1 LIVHYSGCNQ
11 VCAVM
16 MDILQEVETLDD
28 LKLALDIH
36 ILVLLEV
43 IKLISH
49 ADTSSG
55 AAGDVVSNCLYAIEV
70 RCKSAE
76 EADHKHYFEKLIKAA
91 NNKAFKE
98 WAEWGY
104 GLLKATV
111 NFIHDHKQEQKVYDT
126 FAFLGPMYNGKEYP
140 DKYLITLDIIDRLE
154 GSAAAEQYL
163 MDNIN
168 IPELRSIAVEKA
180 LSAKQYAHSEVWCLE
195 ALKNEDRHFGKA
207 PKWAYYLE
215 RLYGETSNHQKRIEM
230 VLLILYRGDTSYYA
244 KLKELCQLQGDWSKR
259 RVTVLHDLSAKLMS
273 HDYASLLANEGEF
286 ELLLSVVQQYKY
298 FIVHYGQLLSSY
310 DANETYRI
318 YEEYILTEAKA
329 ATDRGKYKAV
339 CKSISNFS
347 GAGAKAEALN
357 LIGRLTEMYPRRPAM
372 LDELE
377 GLKTKLM
384 KPSRVKT

>member
-1 LIVHYSGCNQ
+1 MIQPSIDDIKKQIQSTIRRNSDHGFVHYSGCNQ

-55 AAGDVVSNCLYAIEV
+55 VAGDVVSNCLYAIEV

-76 EADHKHYFEKLIKAA
+76 EADHK
-91 NNKAFKE
+91 
-98 WAEWGY
+98 
-104 GLLKATV
+104 
-111 NFIHDHKQEQKVYDT
+111 QEQKVYDT
-126 FAFLGPMYNGKEYP
+126 FAFLGPMYNGK
-140 DKYLITLDIIDRLE
+140 DSDIIDRLE

-230 VLLILYRGDTSYYA
+230 VLSILYRGDTSYYA
-244 KLKELCQLQGDWSKR
+244 KLVR
-259 RVTVLHDLSAKLMS
+259 
-273 HDYASLLANEGEF
+273 
-286 ELLLSVVQQYKY
+286 
-298 FIVHYGQLLSSY
+298 
-310 DANETYRI
+310 
-318 YEEYILTEAKA
+318 
-329 ATDRGKYKAV
+329 
-339 CKSISNFS
+339 
-347 GAGAKAEALN
+347 
-357 LIGRLTEMYPRRPAM
+357 
-372 LDELE
+372 
-377 GLKTKLM
+377 
-384 KPSRVKT
+384 